1 MKHASNLT
9 LRLGTRSSA
18 LALWQANWVTEQL
31 TALGVNVQVVHI
43 KTSGDVRSGPIGQ
56 LGTQGVFTKEIQ
68 RFLLEEQIDL
78 AVHSLKDLP
87 TDTVAGLDLVA
98 VPTRESSADVLVSR
112 VSDSLDSLPDGSRI
126 GTGSVRRQAQLL
138 AIRPDLAVCEIRGNV
153 GTRLQKLKEEQYDA
167 LILAEA
173 GLRRLGLESHITQI
187 IPPSVMLPA
196 VGQGALGIET
206 RAADDETRAAV
217 EQLNDRSTW
226 QCVLAER
233 SLLSALRGGCSAP
246 VGAFSALDG
255 DALSL
260 QAVVLSLDGTER
272 ISSEQQGAV
281 SEAVTL
287 GKSVAD
293 SLFKQ
298 GAEQLLQSARDS

>member
-196 VGQGALGIET
+196 VGQGALGI
-206 RAADDETRAAV
+206 
-217 EQLNDRSTW
+217 
-226 QCVLAER
+226 
-233 SLLSALRGGCSAP
+233 
-246 VGAFSALDG
+246 
-255 DALSL
+255 
-260 QAVVLSLDGTER
+260 
-272 ISSEQQGAV
+272 
-281 SEAVTL
+281 
-287 GKSVAD
+287 
-293 SLFKQ
+293 
-298 GAEQLLQSARDS
+298 